1 MSDTMQ
7 QKKFR
12 NAMGGYNKEDVN
24 AYIKETDLQ
33 NSAAQEELK
42 NQIADIRAEADALQL
57 AKEQWET
64 REKEYTSAVQ
74 ALQEQSA
81 DKDRQI
87 ADKEEALQDL
97 QKRMHILQAQ
107 TESQNTVIEKLREEK
122 GQTEEEVTA
131 LKESL
136 RLSEAKAET
145 LEQKLAEMQ
154 TQMEAAAAEMQHA
167 LEAEKMRAEEEIV
180 RFKAA
185 FTEDENSTGYKI
197 RMYDKISGQIGDI
210 LLGANRNADDILNTA
225 KEDADRMRSETAEEL
240 EKNRSDLQSEIF
252 RIRQETEQEAISIRE
267 RLAEMAETM
276 LSGISEEM
284 HANIENCLKELA
296 TCMTEVEYDTETMLQ
311 TMQKR
316 YREMNDRIQY
326 YQSCV
331 QDHVEKQLREMD
343 QKYGILKNGSSN

>member
-1 MSDTMQ
+1 MSEAMQ

-33 NSAAQEELK
+33 NSAVQEEL
-42 NQIADIRAEADALQL
+42 NHQITALRADLEALQL
-57 AKEQWET
+57 AKEQWESK
-64 REKEYTSAVQ
+64 ENEYTSCIQ
-74 ALQEQSA
+74 KLQEQSS
-81 DKDRQI
+81 DKDRQLS
-87 ADKEEALQDL
+87 EQESALQDL
-97 QKRMHILQAQ
+97 QKHTDVLRTQM
-107 TESQNTVIEKLREEK
+107 ESQNTVIETLQGEK
-122 GQTEEEVTA
+122 GQLEEEVTA

-136 RLSEAKAET
+136 RSSEAKADA

-167 LEAEKMRAEEEIV
+167 LEAEKMRAEEEIA

-225 KEDADRMRSETAEEL
+225 REDADRMRSETAEEL
-240 EKNRSDLQSEIF
+240 EKNRSDLQSEIT

-267 RLAEMAETM
+267 RLAETAETM

-311 TMQKR
+311 TMQNR
-316 YREMNDRIQY
+316 YREMNDRLQY

-331 QDHVEKQLREMD
+331 QEHVDQQLRDMD
-343 QKYGILKNGSSN
+343 QKYGILKNGSSS